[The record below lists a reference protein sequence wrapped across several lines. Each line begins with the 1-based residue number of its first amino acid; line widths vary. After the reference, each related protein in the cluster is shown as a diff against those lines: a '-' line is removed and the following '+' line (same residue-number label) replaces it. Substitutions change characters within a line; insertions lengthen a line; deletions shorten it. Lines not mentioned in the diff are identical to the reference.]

1 MNTHQSNKNMDLKG
15 PYSTLKND
23 MNMNENDNN
32 QIVPSPT
39 GLRISTMTAISSIST
54 TVNLYILSKYIKM
67 ENISC
72 ISDIENAESGIVYS
86 IYGNKVKRG
95 LNPNL
100 KKNKKKL
107 FFNQV
112 TFIIK
117 LNKKKYINLKMF
129 VNGNIQITGL
139 KLFEDTYKIKEIL
152 EPLLYGINGIEE
164 LDEFKNSKAIENENA
179 INFKPFEIVL
189 INSDY
194 FCGYK
199 INRESLYKIIA
210 NDYGIFTTYEP
221 CIYPGVNIKFFWNRN
236 SSGDNLG
243 VCKCN
248 NTCSGKGDGCSD
260 GNCKKITIAAF
271 QSGNVIITGARNI
284 DQINITYRFINK
296 IFKKRYDDIRK
307 IDAFTFENMDFSD
320 SDSDDDCKIRSK
332 KFANTKRVMIKKTKI
347 RY

>member
-1 MNTHQSNKNMDLKG
+1 MDLKD
-15 PYSTLKND
+15 PYSTFKKD
-23 MNMNENDNN
+23 IQSNDN
-32 QIVPSPT
+32 ISDIPSPT

-54 TVNLYILSKYIKM
+54 SVNLYILSKYIKM
-67 ENISC
+67 ENITS
-72 ISDIENAESGIVYS
+72 ISDIDKIENGIVYS

-95 LNPNL
+95 INPNS

-117 LNKKKYINLKMF
+117 LNKDKYINLKIF

-152 EPLLYGINGIEE
+152 EPLLYGIEG
-164 LDEFKNSKAIENENA
+164 LDEFNNTKAIEKENE
-179 INFKPFEIVL
+179 IFFKPFEIVL

-221 CIYPGVNIKFFWNRN
+221 CIYPGVNIKFFWNKN
-236 SSGDNLG
+236 SEFHNLG

-248 NTCSGKGDGCSD
+248 NKCSGKGDGGSD

-284 DQINITYRFINK
+284 DQINITYNFINK
-296 IFKKRYDDIRK
+296 IFKERYDDIRK
-307 IDAFTFENMDFSD
+307 IDAFTFENIEYSESD
-320 SDSDDDCKIRSK
+320 SEDDSNIRIK
-332 KFANTKRVMIKKTKI
+332 KSVNTKRVMIKKTKI